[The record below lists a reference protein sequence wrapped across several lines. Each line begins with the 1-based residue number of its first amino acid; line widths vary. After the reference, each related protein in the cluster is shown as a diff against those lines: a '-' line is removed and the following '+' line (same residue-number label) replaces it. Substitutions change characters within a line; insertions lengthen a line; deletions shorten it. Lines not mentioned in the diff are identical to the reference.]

1 MTCKWYPVCPMKR
14 YYEEGLIDRKWV
26 DEYCMD
32 HWDLCKRYWKEE
44 KGEYHPDWMMPD
56 GTIDEALK
64 GR

>member
-1 MTCKWYPVCPMKR
+1 MKR